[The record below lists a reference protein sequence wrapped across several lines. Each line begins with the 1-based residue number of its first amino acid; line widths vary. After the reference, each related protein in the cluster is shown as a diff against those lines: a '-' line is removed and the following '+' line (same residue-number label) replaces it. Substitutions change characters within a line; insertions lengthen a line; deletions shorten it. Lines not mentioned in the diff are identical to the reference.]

1 MREEVFVMLRG
12 LRSMLADSGPVVVLA
27 VIAAVGSFD
36 HISTLAA
43 KHGQKDWRSWAVA
56 VCIDL
61 MCVMAAREIQRD
73 KRTGRPRRGR
83 LSWPSLVLTGGITLT
98 LAANLAEADPTA
110 WGWILAATPAGAFL
124 IAMSML
130 ERRAGHTPPPAV
142 VDAELL
148 TDQPHDAAEASACE
162 DRPQVATSN
171 ESPAEL
177 DPAPSTAT
185 PSTPSAPVRSATA
198 PAPVVSPAVLD
209 DARYFAAEYQRLHGE
224 VIPAGELQRRMRVSP
239 DVASELLHHLTTAD
253 HTVTR

>member
-1 MREEVFVMLRG
+1 MPKTRLMREEVFVMLRG

-130 ERRAGHTPPPAV
+130 ERRAGHTRPLRWSTPNFSPTNPTMPPRRARARTGRKWRPRTSRRPNSTPPPRR
-142 VDAELL
+142 
-148 TDQPHDAAEASACE
+148 QPP
-162 DRPQVATSN
+162 RP
-171 ESPAEL
+171 L
-177 DPAPSTAT
+177 RR
-185 PSTPSAPVRSATA
+185 PSAR
-198 PAPVVSPAVLD
+198 
-209 DARYFAAEYQRLHGE
+209 RRL
-224 VIPAGELQRRMRVSP
+224 PPRW
-239 DVASELLHHLTTAD
+239 
-253 HTVTR
+253 